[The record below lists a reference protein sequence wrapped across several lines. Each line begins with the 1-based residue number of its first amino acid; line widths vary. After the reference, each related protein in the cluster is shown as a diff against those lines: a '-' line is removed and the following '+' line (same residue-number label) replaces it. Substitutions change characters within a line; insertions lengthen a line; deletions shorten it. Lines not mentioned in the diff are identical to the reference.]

1 MISKLC
7 TIKYAFKS
15 CTLAELWTGM
25 LLPRLVSISPLK
37 SSFCEK
43 KRNKKRENNY
53 TNKHSFNLS
62 KSWKQKYF
70 DSITYKNPKT
80 LWWKEYWYS
89 CQNATRECYYAKSNI
104 DIVKMTFDMLT
115 AVSETI

>member
-1 MISKLC
+1 MSKLSSSKGKLELKYVSERHTISKLC

-43 KRNKKRENNY
+43 KRNKRRENNY

-62 KSWKQKYF
+62 KS
-70 DSITYKNPKT
+70 
-80 LWWKEYWYS
+80 
-89 CQNATRECYYAKSNI
+89 
-104 DIVKMTFDMLT
+104 
-115 AVSETI
+115 